1 MKLKR
6 YIALLLC
13 AFYVSATAGTA
24 LASLTCKCLGMKA
37 SVEHRCTGCCHLAET
52 DAAGLH
58 GCCQECSLKACCDC
72 ELHSTEIELYTS
84 SHSDDSEKYIRCVVA
99 VLPLSLAAEIAL
111 DTPAGSSSGSGQLR
125 NIPLPREV
133 CRAVAGLRAPPVAA

>member
-1 MKLKR
+1 MKVKR

-13 AFYVSATAGTA
+13 TLYLAATAGTA
-24 LASLTCKCLGMKA
+24 LASLTCRCLGMKA
-37 SVEHRCTGCCHLAET
+37 PVEHLCTGDCHLADA
-52 DAAGLH
+52 DAAGLN
-58 GCCQECSLKACCDC
+58 GCPECSLKACCGC
-72 ELHSTEIELYTS
+72 ELHSTEINLYTS

-99 VLPLSLAAEIAL
+99 VLPPSLAAEIAL
-111 DTPAGSSSGSGQLR
+111 DTPAGASAGDGLLR

>member
-13 AFYVSATAGTA
+13 ALYVSATAGTA
-24 LASLTCKCLGMKA
+24 LASLTCKCPDMKA
-37 SVEHRCTGCCHLAET
+37 SAEHRCTGCCHHAET
-52 DAAGLH
+52 DAAGLN
-58 GCCQECSLKACCDC
+58 GCPECSLQACCGC

-111 DTPAGSSSGSGQLR
+111 DTPAGSSSGNGLLC

>member
-13 AFYVSATAGTA
+13 ALYVSATAGTA
-24 LASLTCKCLGMKA
+24 LASLTCKCPDMKA
-37 SVEHRCTGCCHLAET
+37 PAEHRCTGCCHHAET
-52 DAAGLH
+52 DAAGLN
-58 GCCQECSLKACCDC
+58 GCPGCSLQACCGC